1 MSDFIDRANMYI
13 VFMIYI
19 VYILKKAERER
30 KKHFV
35 ECYKGK
41 LPFQKSTKVF
51 NTVHNFKYRGVF
63 SFLSVLPLKGAL
75 SRF

>member
-30 KKHFV
+30 EKTFCRMLQRKIAIS
-35 ECYKGK
+35 E
-41 LPFQKSTKVF
+41 
-51 NTVHNFKYRGVF
+51 KYEGF
-63 SFLSVLPLKGAL
+63 
-75 SRF
+75 